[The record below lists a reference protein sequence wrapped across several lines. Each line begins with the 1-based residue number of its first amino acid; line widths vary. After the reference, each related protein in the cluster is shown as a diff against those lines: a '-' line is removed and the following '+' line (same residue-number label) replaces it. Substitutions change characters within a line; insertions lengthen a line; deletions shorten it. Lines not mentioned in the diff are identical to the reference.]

1 MNIMYKKADL
11 NDIDDLVDLKIKQN
25 IYNCNEDG
33 LVFNNEEMARKNRK
47 KVLLQELNKTIYFY
61 IAIDKSNN
69 RTVASNG
76 VIIHQMVPTTLCLN
90 GKKAYITCV
99 YTDED
104 YRGKGIGTSFFEM
117 LNCWAKENGIK
128 RLELTVECCNET
140 ARHLY
145 EKSGFKIEGT
155 REKSMFVNGSFV
167 DEFYMAKIL

>member
-1 MNIMYKKADL
+1 MELIYKKADA
-11 NDIDDLVDLKIKQN
+11 NDIDALIDLKIKQN

-33 LVFNNEEMARKNRK
+33 LVFNNEEKARKNIK
-47 KVLLQELNKTIYFY
+47 KVLLEELNKSIYFY

-104 YRGKGIGTSFFEM
+104 YRCKGIQNILMQNILDF
-117 LNCWAKENGIK
+117 LKEIECKKIELDVTNPNAIK
-128 RLELTVECCNET
+128 
-140 ARHLY
+140 LY
-145 EKSGFKIEGT
+145 EKFGFEKDNEKYILN
-155 REKSMFVNGSFV
+155 RE
-167 DEFYMAKIL
+167 

>member
-1 MNIMYKKADL
+1 MNIIYKKADL

-33 LVFNNEEMARKNRK
+33 LLFNNEETARKNIK

-104 YRGKGIGTSFFEM
+104 YRCKGIQNILMQKILDF
-117 LNCWAKENGIK
+117 LKEIECKKIELDVTNPNAIK
-128 RLELTVECCNET
+128 
-140 ARHLY
+140 LY
-145 EKSGFKIEGT
+145 EKFGFKKFN
-155 REKSMFVNGSFV
+155 EK
-167 DEFYMAKIL
+167 YILEN